1 MTRASSAP
9 EARLLNDFQR
19 DFPLV
24 ERPFAAIAARL
35 GVTEAW
41 VLETLAHAIDD
52 GRVSRVGAVFRPGSI
67 GVSTL
72 AALVVPERDLD
83 RVAAVV
89 SARPE
94 VNHNYEREHRFNLWF
109 VAAAADPPALDASL
123 AAIAADSGYRPLSLP
138 LLEDYWIDL
147 GFDHSGPTPRF
158 HTRSAARGDAAQQ
171 ALPLALSD
179 ADRRVV
185 AAIEEG
191 LPLVAT
197 PFTQIARSADVA
209 PPDVLARLAAWLR
222 AGAIKRFGVVVRH
235 RPLGFAANA
244 MCVWDVPDA
253 AADALGVGLAR
264 EAAVT
269 LCYRRRRALPDWRYN
284 LFCMLHGRDR
294 GSVTRRLA
302 TLSAAHG
309 LDRFASAVLFSR
321 RAFKQCGARYLS
333 TPAQAPALIAA

>member
-1 MTRASSAP
+1 MMLAGSAL
-9 EARLLNDFQR
+9 EARLLNEFQR

-24 ERPFAAIAARL
+24 EQPFAAIAARL
-35 GVTEAW
+35 GVAEAW
-41 VLETLAHAIDD
+41 VLETLARAIDD
-52 GRVSRVGAVFRPGSI
+52 GRVSRVGAVFRPGAI

-72 AALVVPERDLD
+72 AALAVPGPELD
-83 RVAAVV
+83 RVAAIV

-109 VAAAADPPALDASL
+109 VAAAADPPTLAATL
-123 AAIAADSGYRPLSLP
+123 AAIAAETGCRPMSLP
-138 LLEDYWIDL
+138 LLDDYWIDL

-158 HTRSAARGDAAQQ
+158 HTRSARRGDGMDQ
-171 ALPLALSD
+171 ALPLALSN

-191 LPLVAT
+191 LPVVAA
-197 PFTQIARSADVA
+197 PFADVA
-209 PPDVLARLAAWLR
+209 RRAGVSVTDVLSRLAVWLR

-253 AADALGVGLAR
+253 DVGALGVALAR
-264 EAAVT
+264 EPGVT
-269 LCYRRRRALPDWRYN
+269 LCYRRLRELPDWRYN

-302 TLSAAHG
+302 ELSAVHD
-309 LDRFASAVLFSR
+309 LERFASAVLFSR

-333 TPAQAPALIAA
+333 ASAPSLIAA